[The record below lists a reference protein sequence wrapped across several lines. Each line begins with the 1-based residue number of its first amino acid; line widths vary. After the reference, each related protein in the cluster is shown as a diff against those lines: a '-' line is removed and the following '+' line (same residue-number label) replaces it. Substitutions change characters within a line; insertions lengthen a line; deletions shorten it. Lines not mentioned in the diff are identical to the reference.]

1 MDEQRLQACL
11 ELIQGLLSCG
21 NDEEL
26 SQLVHENLELIDPE
40 FLQVCEQEA
49 RQLREA
55 GRENDA
61 RFLTDVAQQ
70 LAQWLNQSA
79 GGNASEENL
88 TSEDYR
94 RFLQEV
100 LQTIGQSQGDANVV
114 YPLLQQNLEKL
125 DGNLVQILQAWAT
138 PTLRESKQK
147 KNIAA
152 VILTF
157 GNLIAEF
164 PLGSRADNLEIAI
177 AAYEQ
182 ALQVF
187 TRSAF
192 PQGWA
197 GTQYNLGLA
206 YYERIKGERGENLEE
221 AIAAYQLALQV
232 RTRSAFPQQWA
243 TTQVDL
249 GIAYSNR
256 IKGERGENLEQAIAA
271 YQLALQVFTRDAFSQ
286 KWAITQNNLGIAYYE
301 RIKGE
306 RAENLEEAIAA
317 FQLALQVYTRDAFPQ
332 DWARTQVGLGNAYS
346 DRIKGERAENL
357 EEAIA
362 YFEQAL
368 QVYTRDAFPQ
378 QWARTQVG
386 LGIAYSNRI
395 KGERRENLEE
405 AIAVYEQALQVYT
418 RNAFPQQWANTQNGL
433 GSAYGERIKGETA
446 ENLEEAIAAFQLA
459 LQVYTRDAFPQ
470 DWARTQVSL
479 GEAYRTRIKGE
490 RRENLEEAIAAYKQ
504 ALQVYTRDAFPQDW
518 ARTQVGLGN
527 AYGQRIKG
535 ERAEN
540 LEEAI
545 AAYKQALQV
554 LTRSAFSQDWAMTQN
569 NLGHAYSERIKGE
582 RGENLEQAIAAY
594 KQALQVRTRE
604 AFPQDWAMTQNNL
617 GNAYLC
623 RIKGERR
630 ENLEEAIA
638 AYQLALQVLTRQ
650 AFPQQWAMTQN
661 NLGNAY
667 SARIK
672 GERGENL
679 ELAIAYLEQ
688 ALQVYT
694 PSSFPVECLKTGRN
708 LGNLAYDLE
717 DWETASFGYDRAIQ
731 AVEQSRDWATSAQ
744 TKREL
749 LTDALPIYGEM
760 VECCI
765 NLEQYDRALLT
776 VERSK
781 SRTLIELLNEADLE
795 PKNATEEQLQRYRQ
809 LRREIAALQQSFEG
823 EDNFSDNRPSE
834 GRGAESSRKKE
845 ALQALLNERNNL
857 LAEIDDPDFNAVQK
871 ISQKLPDFTQL
882 LTPET
887 VLIEWYLP
895 LDPDLGAYAFL
906 VTLQNNQPHIQYHRY
921 SPEQREALDQ
931 FNQSYFSDYRDPT
944 WYDQLDTRLDE
955 LAQLLDLSQLLQNI
969 PTHCNSAILVPHLY
983 LHLFPL
989 HALAASRSNGQSAPL
1004 QDWFSEEL
1012 RYAPSCQILE
1022 YLQNRPPR
1030 AEASHFFA
1038 IQNPTQDLF
1047 YTDLEV
1053 ETIGKNFDPNCYI
1066 FKNQEATK
1074 QTLNRPETRDQMRG
1088 SRYVHFACHGGF
1100 DAKNPLNSALI
1111 LAGDRPTE
1119 SEERS
1124 TLTLRDG
1131 RRFDTDQQGLTLKEI
1146 YSNLELNACRLVM
1159 LSACET
1165 GLLSAQLTDEYVG
1178 LASGFFYAGSPSV
1191 VSSLWCVDDF
1201 ATAVLAIRFYQ
1212 EFTPETSVA
1221 KALKNAQ
1228 NWMRTVSRTDFLNW
1242 CRTESNLSKKNAQRF
1257 ELSLR
1262 QGTYQAD
1269 YPFAERKYWS
1279 AFNAIGL

>member
-11 ELIQGLLSCG
+11 ELIQRLLSCSSG
-21 NDEEL
+21 EEA
-26 SQLVHENLELIDPE
+26 QLVNENSELIDPE
-40 FLQVCEQEA
+40 FLQVCGQVA
-49 RQLREA
+49 QQLQEA

-88 TSEDYR
+88 TSEDYL
-94 RFLQEV
+94 RFLLEV
-100 LQTIGQSQGDANVV
+100 LQTVEQSQGDANVV
-114 YPLLQQNLEKL
+114 YSLLQQNLEKL
-125 DGNLVQILQAWAT
+125 DGNLVQTLQTRAT
-138 PTLRESKQK
+138 PTLRESEEREY
-147 KNIAA
+147 IAA
-152 VILTF
+152 VIGTF
-157 GNLIAEF
+157 GNLIQQF

-177 AAYEQ
+177 VAYQ
-182 ALQVF
+182 LALQVF
-187 TRSAF
+187 TRDAF
-192 PQGWA
+192 PQDWA
-197 GTQYNLGLA
+197 ATQNNLGTA
-206 YYERIKGERGENLEE
+206 YRTRIKGERGENLELAIAAFQLALQVFTREAFSQDWAQIQNNLGNAYKDRIKGEKGENLEE

-232 RTRSAFPQQWA
+232 YTRSAFPQDWA
-243 TTQVDL
+243 ATQNNL
-249 GIAYSNR
+249 GNAYKDRIKGEKGENLEEAIAAYQLALQVYTRSAFPQDWAATQNNLGNAYKDRIKGEKGENLEEAIAAYQLALQERTRHAFSQDWAITQNNLGLAYGDR
-256 IKGERGENLEQAIAA
+256 IKGERGENLERAIAV
-271 YQLALQVFTRDAFSQ
+271 YKQALQVLTRSAFPQ
-286 KWAITQNNLGIAYYE
+286 DWAATQNNLGIAYSN

-317 FQLALQVYTRDAFPQ
+317 YQLALQVYTRSAFPQDWAATQNNLGNAYKDRIKGERGENLEWAIAAFQLALQVYTRSAFPQ
-332 DWARTQVGLGNAYS
+332 DWAMTQNNLGNAYNQ
-346 DRIKGERAENL
+346 RIKGERGENL
-357 EEAIA
+357 EWAIA

-378 QWARTQVG
+378 DWARTQNN
-386 LGIAYSNRI
+386 LGNAYNQRI
-395 KGERRENLEE
+395 KGERGENLER
-405 AIAVYEQALQVYT
+405 AI
-418 RNAFPQQWANTQNGL
+418 
-433 GSAYGERIKGETA
+433 K
-446 ENLEEAIAAFQLA
+446 
-459 LQVYTRDAFPQ
+459 
-470 DWARTQVSL
+470 
-479 GEAYRTRIKGE
+479 
-490 RRENLEEAIAAYKQ
+490 AYKQ

-518 ARTQVGLGN
+518 A
-527 AYGQRIKG
+527 
-535 ERAEN
+535 
-540 LEEAI
+540 
-545 AAYKQALQV
+545 
-554 LTRSAFSQDWAMTQN
+554 MTQN
-569 NLGHAYSERIKGE
+569 NLGIAYSDRIKGE
-582 RGENLEQAIAAY
+582 RGENLEQAIKAY
-594 KQALQVRTRE
+594 KKALEIRTP
-604 AFPQDWAMTQNNL
+604 ASVPID
-617 GNAYLC
+617 C
-623 RIKGERR
+623 
-630 ENLEEAIA
+630 
-638 AYQLALQVLTRQ
+638 LQ
-650 AFPQQWAMTQN
+650 
-661 NLGNAY
+661 
-667 SARIK
+667 
-672 GERGENL
+672 
-679 ELAIAYLEQ
+679 
-688 ALQVYT
+688 
-694 PSSFPVECLKTGRN
+694 TGRN
-708 LGNLAYDLE
+708 LGNLAYNLK
-717 DWETASFGYDRAIQ
+717 DWETASFGYHRAIQ

-749 LTDALPIYGEM
+749 LTNALPIYGRM

-765 NLEQYDRALLT
+765 NLGQYDRALLT

-795 PKNATEEQLQRYRQ
+795 PKNATEEQLQRYRE
-809 LRREIAALQQSFEG
+809 LTREIAALQQSFEG
-823 EDNFSDNRPSE
+823 EDNFSDNRPSQ
-834 GRGAESSRKKE
+834 GRGAEIGEASPSSNKKE
-845 ALQALLNERNNL
+845 ELQALLNERKNL
-857 LAEIDDPDFNAVQK
+857 LAEIDDPDFNAVQT

-895 LDPDLGAYAFL
+895 LDSDLGAYAFL

-921 SPEQREALDQ
+921 NPEQREALDQ
-931 FNQSYFSDYRDPT
+931 FNESYFSDYRDPT

-989 HALAASRSNGQSAPL
+989 HALAASRSDGQSAPL

-1038 IQNPTQDLF
+1038 IQNPTQDLL

-1111 LAGDRPTE
+1111 LAGDQPTE
-1119 SEERS
+1119 SEERA

-1165 GLLSAQLTDEYVG
+1165 GLLSTQLTDEYVG
-1178 LASGFFYAGSPSV
+1178 LASGFLCAGSPSV

-1201 ATAVLAIRFYQ
+1201 ATAILAIRFYQ

-1221 KALKNAQ
+1221 KALRNAQ

-1242 CRTESNLSKKNAQRF
+1242 CRTDLNFSEEDVGECKLKLSGEF
-1257 ELSLR
+1257 
-1262 QGTYQAD
+1262 
-1269 YPFAERKYWS
+1269 PFAEKKYWS